1 MSFADTILGPN
12 GLIATKLPGYE
23 DRPQQLEMSRAVE
36 AALGEGRHL
45 VVEAGT
51 GVGKS
56 FAYLVPAIQRAVSGK
71 PDDKPVVIS
80 TGTIALQEQLYGK
93 DIPFLRSVWDQE
105 FTAVLAK
112 GRSNYISL
120 RRLANATRNEGK
132 AGNSDLSRELS
143 RIQRWAEETGDGSR
157 SSMDFT
163 PSGEAWDMVVS
174 SSDNCLG
181 RGCPNFEKECFYQ
194 RAKKRIYNANILVV
208 NHALLCA
215 DLALKAQGVNYLPDY
230 KYLIVDEAHDLER
243 YASDHLGIHVTRDG
257 MRYALGMV
265 FNARTKKGLVDRFDF
280 LRGCHDAVRN
290 ARDAVEHLFIEVESW
305 ARRNGK
311 SPVRVNQPDLFPTD
325 AAEALMEL
333 SLMLKNGMLRTENE
347 EERLDIESVMKR
359 LNNAAAGILSFVNQQ
374 LEGQV
379 YWIESNVGRNEQNI
393 ELHAAPVH
401 VGDLLR
407 KHLFERCKGVVMTS
421 ATLATGPENFDYTR
435 GRLGVP
441 DDAAQLQVGSPFDF
455 KKNAQIVIPRDMP
468 EPPKGG
474 GSDGEYDQRINEEV
488 TDAIKRSRGGTF
500 VLFTSY
506 GQMRRVYDALHA
518 RLEFLGYTPLRQGE
532 GLSRLRMLER
542 FKEGEKMV
550 LFGVESFWQGVDVPG
565 EALTT
570 VILVRLPFPVPSD
583 PLVAARM
590 EEVRKSGGSD
600 FADYMVPEATIKLR
614 QGFGRLIRRKDDFGT
629 VVILDSRIITK
640 GYGKKILRALPECE
654 ITDGKGG
661 DPRDR
666 ATKAKKAVTNPFEL

>member
-1 MSFADTILGPN
+1 MSFVDTILGPK
-12 GLIATKLPGYE
+12 GLIAQKLPGYE
-23 DRPQQLEMSRAVE
+23 DRPQQLMMARAVE
-36 AALGEGRHL
+36 MALEQDRHL

-56 FAYLVPAIQRAVSGK
+56 FAYLVPAIRRATEGK

-80 TGTIALQEQLYGK
+80 TGTIALQEQLYSK
-93 DIPFLRSVWDQE
+93 DIPFIRSVWDEE

-112 GRSNYISL
+112 GRGNYISL
-120 RRLANATRNEGK
+120 RRLSNALKNE
-132 AGNSDLSRELS
+132 ARQGNSDLSRELT
-143 RIQRWAEETGDGSR
+143 RIQRWSEDTGDGSR

-163 PSGEAWDMVVS
+163 PSGEAWDTVVS
-174 SSDNCLG
+174 SSDNCLQ
-181 RGCPNFEKECFYQ
+181 RACLNYEKACFYQ
-194 RAKKRIYNANILVV
+194 RAKKRIYNANVLVV

-230 KYLIVDEAHDLER
+230 KYLIIDEAHDLER
-243 YASDHLGIHVTRDG
+243 YASDHLGIHISRDG

-265 FNARTKKGLVDRFDF
+265 YNARSNKGLISRFDF
-280 LRGCHDAVRN
+280 LRGCHDALRQT
-290 ARDAVEHLFIEVESW
+290 RDAVEQFFNEVEAW
-305 ARRNGK
+305 AHRNGP
-311 SPVRVNQPDLFPTD
+311 SPIRVNRAELFSTD
-325 AAEALMEL
+325 ASNALLEL
-333 SLMLKNGMLRTENE
+333 ALLLKQGIQRTESE

-359 LNNAAAGILSFVNQQ
+359 LNNAAAGILTFVNQQ

-379 YWIESNVGRNEQNI
+379 YWIETNVGRNEQNV

-421 ATLATGPENFDYTR
+421 ATLATGPDNFDYVR
-435 GRLGVP
+435 GRLGMP
-441 DDAAQLQVGSPFDF
+441 DDGLQLQVGSPFDF
-455 KKNAQIVIPRDMP
+455 KTNAQIVIPRDMP
-468 EPPKGG
+468 EPPRGG
-474 GSDGEYDQRINEEV
+474 GKNDDYDQRVNEEV
-488 TDAIKRSRGGTF
+488 TEAIKRSRGGTF

-518 RLEFLGYTPLRQGE
+518 KLEFLGYTSLRQG
-532 GLSRLRMLER
+532 GSLSRQRMLER
-542 FKEGEKMV
+542 FKEGDKMV

-590 EEVRKSGGSD
+590 EEVRRSGGSD
-600 FADYMVPEATIKLR
+600 FTDYMVPEATIKLR

-629 VVILDSRIITK
+629 VVILDSRVITK
-640 GYGKKILRALPECE
+640 GYGKKILRALPDCE
-654 ITDGKGG
+654 VTDGKGG
-661 DPRDR
+661 DPR
-666 ATKAKKAVTNPFEL
+666 AKKPVQADTLEL

>member
-1 MSFADTILGPN
+1 MSFSDSILGTS
-12 GLIATKLPGYE
+12 GLIAHKLPGYE
-23 DRPQQLEMSRAVE
+23 DRPQQLAMAQAVE
-36 AALGEGRHL
+36 RALDDNRHL

-56 FAYLVPAIQRAVSGK
+56 FAYLVPAIRRAVEGK
-71 PDDKPVVIS
+71 PDDRPVVIS
-80 TGTIALQEQLYGK
+80 TGTIALQEQLFNK
-93 DIPFLRSVWDQE
+93 DIPFLRSVWEQE

-112 GRSNYISL
+112 GRSNYVSL
-120 RRLANATRNEGK
+120 RRLHGALKQEDRQSSG
-132 AGNSDLSRELS
+132 DLGRELA
-143 RIQRWAEETGDGSR
+143 RLRRWAEETEDGSR

-163 PSGEAWDMVVS
+163 PSGEAWEQVVS

-181 RGCPNFEKECFYQ
+181 RACPNFEQKCFYQ
-194 RAKKRIYNANILVV
+194 RAKRRIYNANILVV

-230 KYLIVDEAHDLER
+230 RYLIIDEAHDLER
-243 YASDHLGIHVTRDG
+243 YASDHLGIHVNRDG
-257 MRYALGMV
+257 VRYSLGMV
-265 FNARTKKGLVDRFDF
+265 FNARSKKGLIDRFDF
-280 LRGCHDAVRN
+280 LRGCHDAVRK
-290 ARDAVEHLFIEVESW
+290 ARDAVERFFIEVETW
-305 ARRNGK
+305 TRRNGQ
-311 SPVRVNQPDLFPTD
+311 SPVRVGEPELFPTE
-325 AAEALMEL
+325 AAEALVEL
-333 SLMLKNGMLRTENE
+333 ALMLKEGTLRTQNE

-359 LNNAAAGILSFVNQQ
+359 LNNAAAGMLSFVNQQ

-379 YWIESNVGRNEQNI
+379 YWVETNVGRNEQNV

-407 KHLFERCKGVVMTS
+407 KHLFERCKGVVLTS
-421 ATLATGPENFDYTR
+421 ATLATGPDKFDYVR
-435 GRLGVP
+435 NRLGVP
-441 DDAAQLQVGSPFDF
+441 DEAEQLQVGSPFDF
-455 KKNAQIVIPRDMP
+455 KTNAQIVIPRDMP

-474 GSDGEYDQRINEEV
+474 GQDAVYDKRVNEEV

-518 RLEFLGYTPLRQGE
+518 KLEFLGYTPLRQGE
-532 GLSRLRMLER
+532 GLGRQRMLER
-542 FKEGEKMV
+542 FKEGERMV

-583 PLVAARM
+583 PLVSARM
-590 EEVRKSGGSD
+590 EEVRRSGGND
-600 FADYMVPEATIKLR
+600 FNDYMVPEATIKLR

-629 VVILDSRIITK
+629 VVILDSRVISK
-640 GYGKKILRALPECE
+640 GYGKRMLKALPECT

-661 DPRDR
+661 DPREKKP
-666 ATKAKKAVTNPFEL
+666 APAKPIEL